1 MKRKQIRLGLCVVL
15 ALLTGFIWGAS
26 VDPGLSQAGGQLGEV
41 TKTVRLLVDA
51 DGNGKPSPGDTLQY
65 TIEIPNAGAG
75 PLTGIVFT
83 DTPERILGLVPGSV
97 TASRGTVDT
106 GNNPGDKRV
115 VVSVPRIEANETI
128 TIQLSTRICV
138 CATGVSQVANQ
149 GFVTGPEGTVPTDN
163 PETPTAP
170 GDATVT
176 PLSPPAE
183 PLLGEVSKAVS
194 LQVDA
199 DGSGTPT
206 AGDTLRYTIQ
216 IPNEGQV
223 PLTGVVFTDPMG
235 QGLRLVAGSVT
246 TTTGTVVVGNSAGD
260 ERVTVTIPA
269 IAPRARAVVTLDA
282 VIAAGVQRVSNQA
295 LVDTPSG
302 RVPTDNSETPR
313 PNDETTTLVYPPLPP
328 PSNPP
333 VAQCEYQILTDRKV
347 QFEDRSTDLDND
359 IVRWRWNFDDGTHST
374 ERNPVHDYSGE
385 VGMLFRVELTVTDAV
400 GNTAYAICQVLLGD
414 PPIPVVLDRNGNG
427 RIDTEEFLIA
437 IDYWVSGEEVPHTEQ
452 QEKRVV
458 DDELL
463 FQLIDLWLEERPIE
477 TVGKRASAMEQ
488 ERGRDELQ
496 VRSRVGSSSEIYL
509 VLDNPGISR
518 MELEVFSLAGERL
531 ARGESGGRTLRLK
544 LEDSS
549 GRPLANGVYLYA
561 LTLQD
566 LAGRVYRQV
575 KTFAILR

>member
-1 MKRKQIRLGLCVVL
+1 MKRKPIRLWLCVAL

-26 VDPGLSQAGGQLGEV
+26 VDPGLSQAAGQLGNV
-41 TKTVRLLVDA
+41 IKTVSLRVDA
-51 DGNGKPSPGDTLQY
+51 DGNGRPSPGDTLQY
-65 TIEIPNAGAG
+65 TIEIPNAGGG

-83 DTPERILGLVPGSV
+83 DTPEHILGLVPGSV

-106 GNNPGDKRV
+106 GNNPGDERV
-115 VVSVPRIEANETI
+115 VVSVPRIEPNETV
-128 TIQLSTRICV
+128 TIQLSMRICT
-138 CATGVSQVANQ
+138 CAIEVSQVVNQ
-149 GFVTGPEGTVPTDN
+149 GFVTGPEGTTPTDN
-163 PETPTAP
+163 PETPMAP

-183 PLLGEVSKAVS
+183 PLLGEVSKAVR
-194 LQVDA
+194 LLVDA

-216 IPNEGQV
+216 IPNAGNL
-223 PLTGVVFTDPMG
+223 PLTGIVLTDPLG
-235 QGLRLVAGSVT
+235 EGLRLVAGSVT
-246 TTTGTVVVGNSAGD
+246 TTTGTVVVGNSVGD
-260 ERVTVTIPA
+260 NRVTVTIPA
-269 IAPRARAVVTLDA
+269 IAPRALAVVTLDA
-282 VIAAGVQRVSNQA
+282 VIAPGVQRVSNQA

-302 RVPTDNSETPR
+302 RVPTDNPETPK
-313 PNDETTTLVYPPLPP
+313 PNDETTTLVQPPVPP

-333 VAQCEYQILTDRKV
+333 VAACDYSIISDRKV
-347 QFEDRSTDLDND
+347 QFQDRSTDEDND
-359 IVRWRWNFDDGTHST
+359 IVSWRWNFDDGTRST

-385 VGMLFRVELTVTDAV
+385 VGLLFRVELTVTDAV
-400 GNTAYAICQVLLGD
+400 GNTAYAICQVILGD

-427 RIDTEEFLIA
+427 RIDTEEFLVA
-437 IDYWVSGEEVPHTEQ
+437 IDYWVSGEVVPHTEQ

-477 TVGKRASAMEQ
+477 VVGKRARAMEQ
-488 ERGRDELQ
+488 ERWVDGLQ
-496 VRSRVGSSSEIYL
+496 VRSRLGAASEISL
-509 VLDNPGISR
+509 VLDNPGLSWVA
-518 MELEVFSLAGERL
+518 LEVFSVNGEQLAQ
-531 ARGESGGRTLRLK
+531 GESAGRTLRLK

-549 GRPLANGVYLYA
+549 GRPLANGVYLYV

-566 LAGRVYRQV
+566 LAGRAHRQV